1 MAGLQHEI
9 QLNGA
14 TESEKVT
21 QVDTKLEVISIPV
34 SDVDRAKE
42 FYLRLGWRLDIDFD
56 NGTDFRVIQLTPP
69 GSWCSIIFGKNVTA
83 SAPGSAQGLL
93 IVSDIEA
100 ARENLLARSVDA
112 SEIFHCSKG
121 AGCRFPGRGGR
132 VSGPHPGRLSY
143 GSYLS
148 FSDPD
153 GNCWQLQEVTTRLP
167 DRVTGD
173 TSYAS
178 LTDLS
183 QALQRAA
190 RAHGEHEKKL
200 GQTDPDWIAWYANY
214 MVSEQRGEA
223 LP

>member
-1 MAGLQHEI
+1 MAGLQYGV
-9 QLNGA
+9 QLNGVN
-14 TESEKVT
+14 EIKKVT
-21 QVDTKLEVISIPV
+21 QVDTRLEVISIPV

-56 NGTDFRVIQLTPP
+56 NGIDFRVIQLTPP
-69 GSWCSIIFGKNVTA
+69 GSLCSIVFGKNVTA

-100 ARENLLARSVDA
+100 VRANLLARSVDA

-121 AGCRFPGRGGR
+121 AGCRFPGRSGK
-132 VSGPHPGRLSY
+132 VSGPHPERLSY

-153 GNCWQLQEVTTRLP
+153 GNCWQMQEVTTRLP
-167 DRVTGD
+167 GRMTGNVK
-173 TSYAS
+173 YAS
-178 LTDLS
+178 GGDLA

-190 RAHGEHEKKL
+190 AAHGEHQKRA
-200 GQTDPDWIAWYANY
+200 GQADPDWATWYAKY